1 MKSRLHDVWAADRGA
16 LNGWLSIPSTVTA
29 ELAALQDYDSLTLDL
44 QHGLVD
50 YQSALELMQAVTG
63 YGKTV
68 LARVPWNEPGIIM
81 KLLDGGALGIICPMI
96 NTAEEAERF
105 VGACQYAP
113 RGYRSSGPTRAG
125 LIYPD
130 YFKNAND
137 TIVTLA
143 MIETVQAVEN
153 LDGILATPN
162 LTGVYVGPGDLAVS
176 MGKPPALDHTDPEM
190 TEIIDGVL
198 KKTKAAGLKCGMH
211 CLNPPYM
218 ADAVKQGFDFVTLA
232 SDVRIFTAAQAA
244 GVGEFR
250 KLGGGDR

>member
-1 MKSRLHDVWAADRGA
+1 MKSRLHDVWATDRGA

-29 ELAALQDYDSLTLDL
+29 EFTALQDYDSLTLDL

-50 YQSALELMQAVTG
+50 YQSALQLMQAVTG

-190 TEIIDGVL
+190 AGVIDGIL
-198 KKTKAAGLKCGMH
+198 QKTKAAGLKCGMH
-211 CLNPPYM
+211 CLNPPFM

-232 SDVRIFTAAQAA
+232 SDVRLFTAAQAA

>member
-1 MKSRLHDVWAADRGA
+1 MSTRLHDVWKADRGA

-29 ELAALQDYDSLTLDL
+29 EIAALQDYDSLTVDL
-44 QHGLVD
+44 QHGLID
-50 YQSALELMQAVTG
+50 YQSALSLMQTVHG
-63 YGKTV
+63 HGKTV

-125 LIYPD
+125 PIYPD
-130 YFKNAND
+130 YFKTAND
-137 TIVTLA
+137 TVVTLA

-153 LDGILATPN
+153 LDAILATPN

-176 MGKPPALDHTDPEM
+176 MGKPPALDHTEPEM
-190 TEIIDGVL
+190 VGVIHDVL
-198 KKTKAAGLKCGMH
+198 KKVKAAGLKCGIH
-211 CLNPPYM
+211 CLEPDYM
-218 ADAVKQGFDFVTLA
+218 AEAVRRGFDFVSLS
-232 SDVRIFTAAQAA
+232 SDVRLMTAAQADA
-244 GVGEFR
+244 IGTFR

>member
-1 MKSRLHDVWAADRGA
+1 
-16 LNGWLSIPSTVTA
+16 
-29 ELAALQDYDSLTLDL
+29 
-44 QHGLVD
+44 
-50 YQSALELMQAVTG
+50 
-63 YGKTV
+63 
-68 LARVPWNEPGIIM
+68 M

-130 YFKNAND
+130 YFKNANSS
-137 TIVTLA
+137 IVTLA

-153 LDGILATPN
+153 LDAILKTPN

-190 TEIIDGVL
+190 VAVIDGVL
-198 KKTKAAGLKCGMH
+198 KKVKAAGLKCGMH

-218 ADAVKQGFDFVTLA
+218 VESVKKGFDFVTLA
-232 SDVRIFTAAQAA
+232 SDVRIMSAGHGD
-244 GVGEFR
+244 GVGAFR
-250 KLGGGDR
+250 KAGGGGR

>member
-1 MKSRLHDVWAADRGA
+1 MSSRLHDVWKADRGV

-29 ELAALQDYDSLTLDL
+29 EIAALQDYDSLTIDL

-50 YQSALELMQAVTG
+50 YQAALSLMQTVHG
-63 YGKTV
+63 HGQTV

-130 YFKNAND
+130 YFKTAND
-137 TIVTLA
+137 TVVTLA

-190 TEIIDGVL
+190 VSVIHDVL
-198 KKTKAAGLKCGMH
+198 KKVKAAGLKCGMH
-211 CLNPPYM
+211 CLEPAYM
-218 ADAVKQGFDFVTLA
+218 AEAVRRGFDFVTLS
-232 SDVRIFTAAQAA
+232 SDVRLMTAAQAD
-244 GVGEFR
+244 GVGTFR

>member
-1 MKSRLHDVWAADRGA
+1 
-16 LNGWLSIPSTVTA
+16 
-29 ELAALQDYDSLTLDL
+29 
-44 QHGLVD
+44 
-50 YQSALELMQAVTG
+50 
-63 YGKTV
+63 
-68 LARVPWNEPGIIM
+68 
-81 KLLDGGALGIICPMI
+81 MI
-96 NTAEEAERF
+96 NTAEEAARF

-130 YFKNAND
+130 YFNQSND

-153 LDGILATPN
+153 LDAILATPN
-162 LTGVYVGPGDLAVS
+162 LTGIYVGPGDLAVS

-190 TEIIDGVL
+190 VGVIDGVL

-218 ADAVKQGFDFVTLA
+218 ADAVKQGFDFVTLG
-232 SDVRIFTAAQAA
+232 SDVRIFAGAQAA

>member
-1 MKSRLHDVWAADRGA
+1 MNSRLHDVWNAGRGA
-16 LNGWLSIPSTVTA
+16 INGWLSIPSTVTA
-29 ELAALQDYDSLTLDL
+29 EIAALQDYDSLTIDL

-50 YQSALELMQAVTG
+50 YQAALSLMQAVHG
-63 YGKTV
+63 HGKTV

-130 YFKNAND
+130 YFKSAND
-137 TIVTLA
+137 TVVTLA

-153 LDGILATPN
+153 LDAILKTPK

-190 TEIIDGVL
+190 VEVIDGVL
-198 KKTKAAGLKCGMH
+198 AKVKAAGLKCGMH
-211 CLNPPYM
+211 CLNPPFM
-218 ADAVKQGFDFVTLA
+218 ADAVRKGFDFVTLS
-232 SDVRIFTAAQAA
+232 SDVRLMTAAQAE

>member
-1 MKSRLHDVWAADRGA
+1 MDSRLHDVWAADKGA
-16 LNGWLSIPSTVTA
+16 INGWLSIPSTVTA
-29 ELAALQDYDSLTLDL
+29 EIAALQDYDSLTIDL

-50 YQSALELMQAVTG
+50 YQTALQLMQTVHG
-63 YGKTV
+63 YGKTA

-130 YFKNAND
+130 YFNQAND

-143 MIETVQAVEN
+143 MIETVEAVQN
-153 LDGILATPN
+153 LDGILKTPN

-176 MGKPPALDHTDPEM
+176 MGKPPSLDHTDPEM
-190 TEIIDGVL
+190 VAAIDGVL
-198 KKTKAAGLKCGMH
+198 TKVKAAGLKCGMH
-211 CLNPPYM
+211 CMNPPYM
-218 ADAVKQGFDFVTLA
+218 VDAIKKGFDFVTLS
-232 SDVRIFTAAQAA
+232 SDVRLMTAAQVD
-244 GVGEFR
+244 GVGAFR
-250 KLGGGDR
+250 KAGGGNR